1 MGEAMKAVLVERA
14 SDDLSDLR
22 IGTAPEPVAAAGEVI
37 VAVEA
42 ASLNPIDWKL
52 ATTGFPTWSGPHVA
66 GVDGAG
72 TIIALGDGVDTFA
85 LGDRVVWHGDL
96 SRPGVFAQQ
105 AAVPAHVLA
114 RIPSGVGFLAAAAVP
129 CAGYTA
135 YQALIRK
142 ARIGPGDTVVI
153 QGAAG
158 AVGGFGVQI
167 AAQAGAR
174 VIALARPD
182 AAERVRALGA
192 HEVLSSRGDD
202 LAAEVRAL
210 TDGYGADAYL
220 EIANPGDAR
229 RSLSLVRL
237 NGQLLVVD
245 PPAVTDQ
252 VPPFSTGAGIHEV
265 ALGAAYLAG
274 HLPTQRDF
282 ALIGDAMMEKLARGR
297 LDPLIAAVVD
307 LDAVP
312 AELKR
317 LRAGG
322 VGGKIVVAIGARA
335 AAERVDLPAKG

>member
-1 MGEAMKAVLVERA
+1 MKAVLIERPA
-14 SDDLSDLR
+14 DDLSGLAT
-22 IGTAPEPVAAAGEVI
+22 GTVAEPVAGTGEVV
-37 VAVEA
+37 VAMEA
-42 ASLNPIDWKL
+42 ASLNPVDWKL
-52 ATTGFPTWSGPHVA
+52 ATSGFPAWTYPHVP
-66 GVDGAG
+66 GLDGAG
-72 TIIALGDGVDTFA
+72 TILAVGDGVGTFSV
-85 LGDRVVWHGDL
+85 GDRVVWHGDL
-96 SRPGVFAQQ
+96 SRPGVFADK
-105 AAVPAHVLA
+105 AVVPAHVLSH
-114 RIPSGVGFLAAAAVP
+114 IPSGVGFLAAAAVP

-174 VIALARPD
+174 VIALARAD
-182 AAERVRALGA
+182 AASRVRVLGA
-192 HEVLSSRGDD
+192 HEVIDARADD
-202 LAAEVRAL
+202 LAARVRAL

-229 RSLSLVRL
+229 RSLSLLRF

-245 PPAVTDQ
+245 PPAVMDE
-252 VPPFSTGAGIHEV
+252 VPPFSTGAGVHEV

-317 LRAGG
+317 LRGG
-322 VGGKIVVAIGARA
+322 GIGGKIVVAIGARA
-335 AAERVDLPAKG
+335 AAERAARGA

>member
-1 MGEAMKAVLVERA
+1 MKAVLIERP
-14 SDDLSDLR
+14 SEDLSGL
-22 IGTAPEPVAAAGEVI
+22 GTGMVAEPVAAPGEVV
-37 VAVEA
+37 VAMEA
-42 ASLNPIDWKL
+42 ACLNPVDWKL
-52 ATTGFPTWSGPHVA
+52 ATTGIPAWTYPHVP
-66 GVDGAG
+66 GLDGAG
-72 TIIALGDGVDTFA
+72 TILAVGEGVGNFA
-85 LGDRVVWHGDL
+85 IGDRVVWHGDL
-96 SRPGVFAQQ
+96 SRAGVFAEQ
-105 AAVPAHVLA
+105 AAVPAHVLSHM
-114 RIPSGVGFLAAAAVP
+114 PSGVGFLAAAAVP

-174 VIALARPD
+174 VIALARAD
-182 AAERVRALGA
+182 AAQRVRALGA
-192 HEVLSSRGDD
+192 HEVLEARDAD
-202 LAAEVRAL
+202 LAAKVRAL
-210 TDGYGADAYL
+210 TDGYGADTYL

-229 RSLSLVRL
+229 RSLALLRF

-245 PPAVTDQ
+245 PPAVMDE
-252 VPPFSTGAGIHEV
+252 VPVFSTGAGIHEV

-297 LDPLIAAVVD
+297 LDPLIAAAID

-312 AELKR
+312 GELKR
-317 LRAGG
+317 LRGG
-322 VGGKIVVAIGARA
+322 GIGGKIVVAIGARA
-335 AAERVDLPAKG
+335 AAERAARGA